1 MSIIVQNSLYLTVK
15 ISPGNGLYSAAFANP
30 EIVNHSPMRKEIT
43 ANNEY
48 HTPED
53 TPHLLT
59 DRLTFNSRFVFT
71 GLFLRTVF
79 RSRKLAR
86 KGVYDTRQWIE
97 SSHDIFTDVERCGGR
112 IHITG
117 LDNIRNCK
125 GPVLFLSNH
134 MSTLETMIF
143 PGIIQPLKD
152 VTFVVKDA
160 LVNHWAFKDVM
171 RSRNP
176 IVLSRANP
184 REDFRVVMEQGQ
196 ERLQNNISIII
207 FPQSTRRVEF
217 NPAEFNSLGTKLAA
231 KAGVQVIPVAIK
243 TDFWGFGKFSSYL
256 GPIDRSK
263 KVHIAFGEPMDVTGS
278 GKEEHLKIIAYI
290 QSHLKAWQTEN

>member
-1 MSIIVQNSLYLTVK
+1 
-15 ISPGNGLYSAAFANP
+15 
-30 EIVNHSPMRKEIT
+30 MRQDIT
-43 ANNEY
+43 ADNEY
-48 HTPED
+48 HTPEN
-53 TPHLLT
+53 TPHLLI

-79 RSRKLAR
+79 QSRSVAK
-86 KGVYDTRQWIE
+86 KGLYKTREWVD
-97 SSHDIFTDVERCGGR
+97 SSHEIFTNVERCGGR

-117 LDNIRNCK
+117 MNHIRNSK
-125 GPVLFLSNH
+125 GPVLLLSNH

-152 VTFVVKDA
+152 VTFVVKEE

-184 REDFRVVMEQGQ
+184 REDFRIVMEQGLL
-196 ERLQNNISIII
+196 RLQNNISIII

-217 NPAEFNSLGTKLAA
+217 RPAEFNSLGTKLAS

-243 TDFWGFGKFSSYL
+243 TDFWGFGKVSSYL

-263 KVHIAFGEPMDVTGS
+263 HVHIAFGEPMEVHGS
-278 GKEEHLKIIAYI
+278 GKEEHQHIVEFI
-290 QSHLKAWQTEN
+290 QAHLEIWKDTL

>member
-1 MSIIVQNSLYLTVK
+1 
-15 ISPGNGLYSAAFANP
+15 
-30 EIVNHSPMRKEIT
+30 MRQEIT
-43 ANNEY
+43 DDNEY

-53 TPHLLT
+53 RPHILF
-59 DRLTFNSRFVFT
+59 DRLTFNSRFLFTGMFLKRVFT
-71 GLFLRTVF
+71 ARH
-79 RSRKLAR
+79 LAR
-86 KGVYDTRQWIE
+86 KGLYDTGQWVN
-97 SSHDIFTDVERCGGR
+97 SSQEIFTDVERCGGR

-117 LDNIRNCK
+117 LDHVRNSQ
-125 GPVLFLSNH
+125 GPALFLSNH

-143 PGIIQPLKD
+143 PGIIQPLKN
-152 VTFVVKDA
+152 VTFVVKDE

-184 REDFRVVMEQGQ
+184 REDFRIVMEQGQ
-196 ERLQNNISIII
+196 ERLLDNISIII

-217 NPAEFNSLGTKLAA
+217 LPSEFNSLGTKLAA

-263 KVHIAFGEPMDVTGS
+263 HVHIAFGEPMKVNGS
-278 GKEEHLKIIAYI
+278 GKEEHLKIVEFI
-290 QSHLKAWQTEN
+290 QARLESWKDHK